1 MGYIEKIGSEYPWDL
16 FPAGFMQTIIHV
28 PTSIIAVV
36 NHSPGTSHIH
46 KFLEK
51 RNADSFCLLSFTAW
65 VKERQTE
72 KYYLEEVVRKV
83 TGQHTIPIGD
93 VVLSTLDTA
102 VGCETCEEL
111 FTPLNPSTYMGLN
124 GVEIILNSSASHA
137 ELRKLRTRLDL
148 ISNSTRKVG
157 GVYVYANATGVDG
170 EARMMYDGSSMI
182 VANGKVLEQGSQFS
196 LKDVEVTTAT
206 FDIEEVRSF
215 RSSISRNVQAA
226 AQPEYERVECELRLS
241 RPADQ
246 LFLSKDLE
254 ISKEIEIKVL
264 DPMEEIYM
272 STAVFLWQYLVR
284 SRCWGRDPF
293 PRSDCLMICP
303 RDNISRNNFY
313 QAITDSPV
321 T

>member
-1 MGYIEKIGSEYPWDL
+1 
-16 FPAGFMQTIIHV
+16 
-28 PTSIIAVV
+28 
-36 NHSPGTSHIH
+36 
-46 KFLEK
+46 
-51 RNADSFCLLSFTAW
+51 

>member
-1 MGYIEKIGSEYPWDL
+1 MIICIERLDSEYPKHPEVIGTRKASIRNNLQNAGTIKGIPIRMTQTSLVQARVVLHPEPTASSWHDEML
-16 FPAGFMQTIIHV
+16 TFP
-28 PTSIIAVV
+28 
-36 NHSPGTSHIH
+36 
-46 KFLEK
+46 
-51 RNADSFCLLSFTAW
+51 SFTAW

-83 TGQHTIPIGD
+83 TGQHTVPIGD
-93 VVLSTLDTA
+93 AVLSTLDTA

-170 EARMMYDGSSMI
+170 EARMMFDGSSMI

-215 RSSISRNVQAA
+215 RSSISRNVGCSGPFSVSVI
-226 AQPEYERVECELRLS
+226 PEQCLSQCSNRSWTNFQRIFADYRRYKRQLNLNMNVSNASSDCPDPQTNYIFPGTWKYPSQLRL
-241 RPADQ
+241 
-246 LFLSKDLE
+246 KYW
-254 ISKEIEIKVL
+254 I
-264 DPMEEIYM
+264 
-272 STAVFLWQYLVR
+272 LWKK
-284 SRCWGRDPF
+284 F
-293 PRSDCLMICP
+293 I
-303 RDNISRNNFY
+303 
-313 QAITDSPV
+313 
-321 T
+321 

>member
-1 MGYIEKIGSEYPWDL
+1 MIICIERLDSEYSKHPEIIGSRK
-16 FPAGFMQTIIHV
+16 A
-28 PTSIIAVV
+28 SIRNDSQNTGTV
-36 NHSPGTSHIH
+36 NSILIKMIH
-46 KFLEK
+46 KSLVQAQVVLYPEPTASSWYNEMLTF
-51 RNADSFCLLSFTAW
+51 SSFTAW

-83 TGQHTIPIGD
+83 TGQHTVPIGD
-93 VVLSTLDTA
+93 AVLSTLDTA

-170 EARMMYDGSSMI
+170 EARMMFDGSSMI

-215 RSSISRNVQAA
+215 RSSISRNVSCSGPFGVQVI
-226 AQPEYERVECELRLS
+226 PEQYLLQCFSRYWNNYERLLTYR
-241 RPADQ
+241 RYKRQ
-246 LFLSKDLE
+246 LNLNMNVSN
-254 ISKEIEIKVL
+254 
-264 DPMEEIYM
+264 
-272 STAVFLWQYLVR
+272 AN
-284 SRCWGRDPF
+284 
-293 PRSDCLMICP
+293 SDCLGPQTNYFFP
-303 RDNISRNNFY
+303 RTWKYPSQLRLKYWILWKKF
-313 QAITDSPV
+313 T
-321 T
+321 

>member
-1 MGYIEKIGSEYPWDL
+1 MLTFS
-16 FPAGFMQTIIHV
+16 
-28 PTSIIAVV
+28 
-36 NHSPGTSHIH
+36 
-46 KFLEK
+46 
-51 RNADSFCLLSFTAW
+51 SFTAW

-72 KYYLEEVVRKV
+72 RYYLEEVVRKV
-83 TGQHTIPIGD
+83 TGQHTVPIGD
-93 VVLSTLDTA
+93 AVLSTLDTA

-170 EARMMYDGSSMI
+170 EARMMFDGSSMI

-215 RSSISRNVQAA
+215 RSSISRNVG
-226 AQPEYERVECELRLS
+226 CS
-241 RPADQ
+241 
-246 LFLSKDLE
+246 
-254 ISKEIEIKVL
+254 
-264 DPMEEIYM
+264 
-272 STAVFLWQYLVR
+272 
-284 SRCWGRDPF
+284 GPF
-293 PRSDCLMICP
+293 S
-303 RDNISRNNFY
+303 
-313 QAITDSPV
+313 V
-321 T
+321 